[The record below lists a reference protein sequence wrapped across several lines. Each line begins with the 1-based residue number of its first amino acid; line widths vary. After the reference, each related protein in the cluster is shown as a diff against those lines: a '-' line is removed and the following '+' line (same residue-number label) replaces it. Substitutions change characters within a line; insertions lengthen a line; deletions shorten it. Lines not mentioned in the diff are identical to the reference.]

1 MPAATLGKLQ
11 EYEEYTTKLETFND
25 IKGSN

>member
-11 EYEEYTTKLETFND
+11 EYEEYTTKLETFNN

>member
-11 EYEEYTTKLETFND
+11 EYEKYTTKLETFNN